1 MLIRNGQ
8 AAESMQPPVAEIVA
22 PEEVAEAG
30 GRGGPGMH
38 PFKSSLSAA
47 RHCFFDECFP
57 GIVCR
62 CINRSQKNTWGS
74 WNKSVFPVSTAV
86 SSLATLNR
94 GGVETMHVHI
104 PAHRRKCVRLA
115 LAALVAVAAT
125 HVVPADSNLAA
136 FAAEN
141 DAAMTKMMSGMNIK
155 SSGDIDRDFA
165 AMMIPHHQ
173 GAIDMAQAELRYGKN
188 EQLRR
193 IAQEIIVDQLQE
205 IAAMHMALNQTL
217 PPMAPVPTQITP
229 LPTPSSSTR
238 HPMHLQH
245 PN

>member
-1 MLIRNGQ
+1 MRL
-8 AAESMQPPVAEIVA
+8 
-22 PEEVAEAG
+22 
-30 GRGGPGMH
+30 
-38 PFKSSLSAA
+38 FKSSRSAA
-47 RHCFFDECFP
+47 RHCFFMVLFRNCMPPYQAVLE
-57 GIVCR
+57 
-62 CINRSQKNTWGS
+62 NTWGS

-94 GGVETMHVHI
+94 GGVETMHIHI
-104 PAHRRKCVRLA
+104 PTRWRNRVRLA
-115 LAALVAVAAT
+115 LAALAAVAAT
-125 HVVPADSNLAA
+125 HAVLADSSLAA

-173 GAIDMAQAELRYGKN
+173 GAIDMAQAELRYGSN

-205 IAAMHMALNQTL
+205 IAAMRMALNQAL
-217 PPMAPVPTQITP
+217 PPMAPAPTQVTP
-229 LPTPSSSTR
+229 PPAPSSSTH